1 MFPSISL
8 TNILKHTTLD
18 VRDLFIHII
27 NTIDC
32 LPHDTHTLD
41 ATFAVSSERERKV
54 PYPHRAYILED
65 TLNT

>member
-18 VRDLFIHII
+18 VRGLFIHII
-27 NTIDC
+27 NTIDR
-32 LPHDTHTLD
+32 LPHVTHTLD
-41 ATFAVSSERERKV
+41 ATFAVSSERERKF
-54 PYPHRAYILED
+54 PYPHRAYILEG